1 MASSTAPSAPG
12 CISWCSL
19 TEITDFL
26 ERLPIVHDTSSRWYS
41 WLQRVYGG
49 KVPLPLDLQSL
60 GVFTMPTKMASATFF
75 NRACDGR
82 PAPAP
87 ALCTQWLAE
96 RRRREVRTL
105 RLPRGLSKDHERSAR
120 ATAWTMSPA
129 DAKRAGLETFTTVR
143 LLTLRDGS
151 VVRFFFDSSHVGI
164 YRTPNMLAPPP
175 PSPNGSW
182 IEVLREPAPEA
193 AGYGCWF
200 YPLVKPFSR
209 GSGVFVNLGRTLAF
223 PSRAVAMRTLKVPGS
238 RDDEFWAREAA
249 RRGYD
254 SIQLQRGPFGPPE
267 IVITTGECIGEARL
281 PTHTACPLPVEWTMR
296 QPCAAPAVSPT
307 NRVTVRTAEAEGERE
322 ARHREAVR
330 WLSDL
335 PADVCV
341 LVCTAAPER
350 ASARTL
356 PPSPRVAAF
365 VVRNTI
371 REASCYLRVLGDLFS
386 LPAEKLPPMLVAT
399 QAHPH
404 CRDPATNGGPL
415 CVAELQQ
422 QLANTSEA
430 RARGGSLA
438 AHGVSVCPSPQKA
451 SLEARGGFS
460 IIGSLRPDSRFSDD
474 VFGAGASTH
483 WRTCVQRHVA
493 QMAGVEEGGA
503 LALLQALRRSAI
515 FQIGAQWI
523 ASKGAILRL
532 RRCGALQSWIANIR
546 GAAAAANA
554 EPSDAPGYSFSACCD
569 APPSG
574 NALFHLAALA
584 TEEEGEH
591 GCAAD
596 SRGLAPLLGR
606 RSVRWAQLSKAA
618 DGFGAAAR
626 EAAVAEA
633 WALEELQQ
641 LAGGAR
647 DAARLL
653 PKWAAAE
660 REGLRAHLS
669 SPLCRKPPAGLCP
682 RVDGAG
688 RALTLRELQAL
699 ATAAT
704 AARRRVAQLD
714 AAQRARL
721 DGLLRDRQPLLPTG
735 AAQIGSGGPSPA
747 GLAKRLGALA
757 AEVRH

>member
-26 ERLPIVHDTSSRWYS
+26 ERLPIVHEKSSRWYS

-49 KVPLPLDLQSL
+49 EVPLPLDLQSL
-60 GVFTMPTKMASATFF
+60 GVFTMPTKMARATFF

-105 RLPRGLSKDHERSAR
+105 RLPRGLSKDHERSSR

-151 VVRFFFDSSHVGI
+151 VVRFFFESSHVGI

-281 PTHTACPLPVEWTMR
+281 PTHTACPLPVPLRTGWDASAPCECSEAYSR
-296 QPCAAPAVSPT
+296 QWVSCGSRQRQWPGRMDAAAVAVRSAGGVADQSRHSSNGRGRTRGAVALATRHLAELQSGTPPVDAWL
-307 NRVTVRTAEAEGERE
+307 RCRREMLSAGVTPRALLLV

-356 PPSPRVAAF
+356 SPSPRVSAF

-404 CRDPATNGGPL
+404 CRDPATNGG
-415 CVAELQQ
+415 
-422 QLANTSEA
+422 
-430 RARGGSLA
+430 
-438 AHGVSVCPSPQKA
+438 
-451 SLEARGGFS
+451 
-460 IIGSLRPDSRFSDD
+460 
-474 VFGAGASTH
+474 
-483 WRTCVQRHVA
+483 
-493 QMAGVEEGGA
+493 
-503 LALLQALRRSAI
+503 
-515 FQIGAQWI
+515 
-523 ASKGAILRL
+523 
-532 RRCGALQSWIANIR
+532 
-546 GAAAAANA
+546 
-554 EPSDAPGYSFSACCD
+554 
-569 APPSG
+569 
-574 NALFHLAALA
+574 
-584 TEEEGEH
+584 
-591 GCAAD
+591 
-596 SRGLAPLLGR
+596 
-606 RSVRWAQLSKAA
+606 
-618 DGFGAAAR
+618 
-626 EAAVAEA
+626 
-633 WALEELQQ
+633 
-641 LAGGAR
+641 
-647 DAARLL
+647 
-653 PKWAAAE
+653 
-660 REGLRAHLS
+660 
-669 SPLCRKPPAGLCP
+669 AGLQPSRPQMECAKSTRP
-682 RVDGAG
+682 VRAG
-688 RALTLRELQAL
+688 R
-699 ATAAT
+699 
-704 AARRRVAQLD
+704 
-714 AAQRARL
+714 
-721 DGLLRDRQPLLPTG
+721 P
-735 AAQIGSGGPSPA
+735 
-747 GLAKRLGALA
+747 
-757 AEVRH
+757 